1 MSQYLELIQYSSFLI
16 MWPGHCVVGM
26 WLRGVWG
33 VGMDIVFGVDHVSI
47 CVRITVSVTVSCGQ
61 EFLVPISG
69 LSAISQGYIIET
81 SFRAD

>member
-1 MSQYLELIQYSSFLI
+1 MSQYLGLIQYSSFLI
-16 MWPGHCVVGM
+16 IWPGHFVVLWGGGGAVCVVG
-26 WLRGVWG
+26 V
-33 VGMDIVFGVDHVSI
+33 DIVFGVDHV

-81 SFRAD
+81 SFRAH